1 MKLSLIDLYFLG
13 FLESNILKTYGNE
26 RSKFSHNDKNGNKN
40 LFKFWVGFKRR
51 QAVTVAE
58 LLLIASRVLDVN
70 FSFCA
75 YNVIVFFP
83 NPVTW
88 LGTLSFENE
97 KNGFES
103 LKNCLN
109 FVPKN

>member
-51 QAVTVAE
+51 QAVAVAE
-58 LLLIASRVLDVN
+58 LLLNSV
-70 FSFCA
+70 
-75 YNVIVFFP
+75 
-83 NPVTW
+83 
-88 LGTLSFENE
+88 
-97 KNGFES
+97 
-103 LKNCLN
+103 
-109 FVPKN
+109 